1 MESNSKIVEKSKD
14 YNTNNLENK
23 NNNIDIGEKNG
34 ITVLAIVYDRD
45 IDNFKYNLEYNLI
58 QDIPD
63 ELIVILSGT
72 KFLDYD
78 KLIDFENK
86 YSLLFKNFRLIKFER
101 RKMDSYLFIE
111 GIKLASNEIISVNF
125 GKNFYHKKRNKIL
138 KYMFKKHNPKVIIHS
153 FLYEYCW
160 RQNKLINTLNLNNNI
175 QTENINVNSFIK
187 DKSIL
192 TVCRNY
198 NKDISLKCSICDSPT
213 EYSSNS
219 GYNFC
224 KKCLSNFITKNN
236 YNNYPKCPVCID
248 KGYKNKIKNKFN
260 FINDSN
266 YYHYFIDPEH
276 MKECVNCNNKN
287 QLYFKEINDNDFENI
302 EFIENKELFKF
313 NFYHDLINPSK
324 KIIFGKTN
332 NEQIFPDTLSF
343 TFKKELVDIF
353 LFNLNDSLNINHCN
367 NGFQNLLIN
376 YLLKENYKIILL
388 NSKLSIQ
395 SIGNRYPKK
404 KDFKFL
410 EKSKFNILKDD
421 FYDGKNQRSWYE
433 YLYID
438 KAIYEEN
445 NK

>member
-1 MESNSKIVEKSKD
+1 
-14 YNTNNLENK
+14 
-23 NNNIDIGEKNG
+23 
-34 ITVLAIVYDRD
+34 
-45 IDNFKYNLEYNLI
+45 
-58 QDIPD
+58 
-63 ELIVILSGT
+63 
-72 KFLDYD
+72 
-78 KLIDFENK
+78 
-86 YSLLFKNFRLIKFER
+86 
-101 RKMDSYLFIE
+101 
-111 GIKLASNEIISVNF
+111 
-125 GKNFYHKKRNKIL
+125 
-138 KYMFKKHNPKVIIHS
+138 
-153 FLYEYCW
+153 
-160 RQNKLINTLNLNNNI
+160 
-175 QTENINVNSFIK
+175 
-187 DKSIL
+187 
-192 TVCRNY
+192 
-198 NKDISLKCSICDSPT
+198 
-213 EYSSNS
+213 
-219 GYNFC
+219 
-224 KKCLSNFITKNN
+224 
-236 YNNYPKCPVCID
+236 
-248 KGYKNKIKNKFN
+248 
-260 FINDSN
+260 
-266 YYHYFIDPEH
+266 